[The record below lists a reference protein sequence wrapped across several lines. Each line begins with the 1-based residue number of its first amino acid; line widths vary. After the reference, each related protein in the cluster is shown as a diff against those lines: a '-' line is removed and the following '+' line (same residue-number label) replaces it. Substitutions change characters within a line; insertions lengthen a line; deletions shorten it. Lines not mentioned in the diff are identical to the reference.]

1 MKVNGE
7 PQSEAAIPH
16 RSYSASC
23 LSTLPDWAGEVWA
36 ARSGIRRFRF
46 REFGVCASKKRARVD
61 IYADILEVLKH
72 RPEGALVTRI
82 SYGAGL
88 PLDRVKPM
96 LETLANFG
104 LLSIRVSEESRFY
117 HITRRGIEFLDAY
130 RKVQGFMTYLGNDQ
144 PQSR

>member
-1 MKVNGE
+1 
-7 PQSEAAIPH
+7 
-16 RSYSASC
+16 
-23 LSTLPDWAGEVWA
+23 VWQ
-36 ARSGIRRFRF
+36 
-46 REFGVCASKKRARVD
+46 SKKRARVD

-104 LLSIRVSEESRFY
+104 LLTIRLSDESRYY
-117 HITRRGIEFLDAY
+117 HITRRGIEFIEAY
-130 RKVQGFMTYLGNDQ
+130 RKVQGFMTYLGSDNQ
-144 PQSR
+144 

>member
-1 MKVNGE
+1 MFSDAKH
-7 PQSEAAIPH
+7 S
-16 RSYSASC
+16 
-23 LSTLPDWAGEVWA
+23 L
-36 ARSGIRRFRF
+36 
-46 REFGVCASKKRARVD
+46 KKRSRVD

-104 LLSIRVSEESRFY
+104 LLTVRVGGESRFY
-117 HITRRGIEFLDAY
+117 HITSRGIEFLAAY
-130 RKVQGFMTYLGNDQ
+130 RKVQSFMTFLGTEQ
-144 PQSR
+144 P

>member
-1 MKVNGE
+1 
-7 PQSEAAIPH
+7 
-16 RSYSASC
+16 
-23 LSTLPDWAGEVWA
+23 VWQ
-36 ARSGIRRFRF
+36 
-46 REFGVCASKKRARVD
+46 SKKRARVD

-104 LLSIRVSEESRFY
+104 LLTIRLSDDSRYY
-117 HITRRGIEFLDAY
+117 HISRRGIEFIEAY
-130 RKVQGFMTYLGNDQ
+130 RKVQGFMTYLGSDNQ
-144 PQSR
+144 

>member
-1 MKVNGE
+1 
-7 PQSEAAIPH
+7 
-16 RSYSASC
+16 
-23 LSTLPDWAGEVWA
+23 VWQ
-36 ARSGIRRFRF
+36 
-46 REFGVCASKKRARVD
+46 SKKRARVD

-104 LLSIRVSEESRFY
+104 LLTIRLSDDSRYY
-117 HITRRGIEFLDAY
+117 HITRRGIEFIEAY
-130 RKVQGFMTYLGNDQ
+130 RKVQGFMTYLGSDNQ
-144 PQSR
+144 

>member
-1 MKVNGE
+1 
-7 PQSEAAIPH
+7 
-16 RSYSASC
+16 
-23 LSTLPDWAGEVWA
+23 VWK
-36 ARSGIRRFRF
+36 
-46 REFGVCASKKRARVD
+46 SKKRARVD

-104 LLSIRVSEESRFY
+104 LLTIRLSEDSRYY
-117 HITRRGIEFLDAY
+117 HITRRGIEFLEAY
-130 RKVQGFMTYLGNDQ
+130 RKVQGFMTYLGSDQ
-144 PQSR
+144 Q

>member
-1 MKVNGE
+1 MW
-7 PQSEAAIPH
+7 Q
-16 RSYSASC
+16 
-23 LSTLPDWAGEVWA
+23 
-36 ARSGIRRFRF
+36 
-46 REFGVCASKKRARVD
+46 SKKRARVD

-104 LLSIRVSEESRFY
+104 LLTIRLSDDSRYY
-117 HITRRGIEFLDAY
+117 HITRRGIEFIEAY
-130 RKVQGFMTYLGNDQ
+130 RKVQGFMTYLGSDNQ
-144 PQSR
+144 

>member
-1 MKVNGE
+1 MW
-7 PQSEAAIPH
+7 Q
-16 RSYSASC
+16 
-23 LSTLPDWAGEVWA
+23 
-36 ARSGIRRFRF
+36 
-46 REFGVCASKKRARVD
+46 SKKRARVD

-104 LLSIRVSEESRFY
+104 LLTIRLSDDSRYY
-117 HITRRGIEFLDAY
+117 HISRRGIEFIEAY
-130 RKVQGFMTYLGNDQ
+130 RKVQGFMTYLGSDNQ
-144 PQSR
+144 